1 MKVSIKF
8 YLCFLV
14 LIQPFLYLDVLA
26 NENQVTLDLR
36 NYNKKIIVAKVRDL
50 TNEISH
56 LFAMRPN
63 TSQTLVSDAI
73 KNYKVQ
79 EFAMLPY
86 TSQVLVSDDRINYK
100 VQDINLDGKKISWL
114 TDKIIITYSNCCL
127 ANIKL

>member
-36 NYNKKIIVAKVRDL
+36 NYNKKIIVAKFRDL

-79 EFAMLPY
+79 ERHF
-86 TSQVLVSDDRINYK
+86 Q
-100 VQDINLDGKKISWL
+100 
-114 TDKIIITYSNCCL
+114 
-127 ANIKL
+127 